1 MKNTSLIGRF
11 LRRRRQFIALIT
23 SVLLSSIAL
32 AAVAEEG
39 SASATSSS
47 TSTSTS
53 TSASSSTVF
62 NDVEALVKQ
71 YYPKAKIVRTDKS
84 LHFDYKAR
92 GLAGVQSGLKEF
104 SPDSG
109 GIAGDISIHSGKYTG
124 KERQPSETNH
134 ILHMVLFMAPYSEP
148 QDKHYNT
155 RLSYPPDASVEFLN
169 QFKSIISDQQKG
181 GQEVAK
187 HTDVSPKPVPA
198 ATVSAATPATDQ
210 AVSAPVASAANP
222 TPAAAEKPAEKPA
235 PDKTLNVQFGAKKLS
250 KYSYPE
256 GRFKVLLP
264 GNPQMKYSS
273 QLGMRSV
280 DYTYPE
286 ANGVYVMNY
295 LIAPGPIVQS
305 KINPLL
311 ELLCNNLVQNSKSTE
326 IRRTAINLQGYA
338 GRQIELKTTKG
349 KEENAVFRFYVVRRF
364 VYIIGVAGNKA
375 WVGSPVVTSYLN
387 SLEVVPELTAAEQM
401 TADARRRSDA
411 NRQSAD
417 ARTSQFEREFN
428 ETRSRNRKDFER
440 SQADFKFRR
449 F

>member
-1 MKNTSLIGRF
+1 MKKTKPIGRF
-11 LRRRRQFIALIT
+11 LRRRRQIIALIA

-32 AAVAEEG
+32 AAMAEEVG
-39 SASATSSS
+39 ASKEGETKSSNAGN
-47 TSTSTS
+47 T
-53 TSASSSTVF
+53 SSSTVF
-62 NDVEALVKQ
+62 NDIEALVKQ
-71 YYPKAKIVRTDKS
+71 FYPKAKIVRTEKS

-109 GIAGDISIHSGKYTG
+109 GIAGDIVVQAGKYTG

-148 QDKHYNT
+148 SDQHFST

-169 QFKSIISDQQKG
+169 QFKTIISEQQKG
-181 GQEVAK
+181 AQAVARSVEAPSSTPSAADASAK
-187 HTDVSPKPVPA
+187 VPA
-198 ATVSAATPATDQ
+198 AAAENTANTGSSPALENEKAADKTPA
-210 AVSAPVASAANP
+210 
-222 TPAAAEKPAEKPA
+222 
-235 PDKTLNVQFGAKKLS
+235 DKTTNIQFGAKKLS

-286 ANGVYVMNY
+286 ANGVYVINY
-295 LIAPGPIVQS
+295 LIAPGPIIQS

-311 ELLCNNLVQNSKSTE
+311 DSLCNNLIATTRTTE
-326 IRRTAINLQGYA
+326 IRRNAINLQGYA
-338 GRQIELKTTKG
+338 GRQIELKTSKG
-349 KEENAVFRFYVVRRF
+349 KEEHAVFRFYVVKRF
-364 VYIIGVAGNKA
+364 VYIHGVIGNKA
-375 WVGSPVVTSYLN
+375 WVGSPVVASYLN
-387 SLEVVPELTAAEQM
+387 SLEFVPELTASEQM
-401 TADARRRSDA
+401 SLDARKRSEESRQAADARHA
-411 NRQSAD
+411 
-417 ARTSQFEREFN
+417 QFERQFN
-428 ETRSRNRKDFER
+428 ETKSRNRKDFER